1 MAMRD
6 ENINITYSRI
16 FQKFNAERAQS
27 RSSIENEHVIAA
39 TDFDARSVAAITNC
53 RWTRTRD
60 ASSDA
65 PEPNPHRGF
74 QHSACPKNYQISF
87 IWNKRQCRACRS
99 MREKAPPNALALV
112 QISYRAGR
120 SVELLLNLRMSR
132 RMGGMKR
139 QAGFRQRQSLIP
151 AGEAC
156 SSRTHPA

>member
-1 MAMRD
+1 MRD

-16 FQKFNAERAQS
+16 FHKFNAERAQS

-132 RMGGMKR
+132 RMGGMER
-139 QAGFRQRQSLIP
+139 QAGCRQRQSLIP